1 MSEPLKP
8 GQLQG
13 LDGLVELLDTLID
26 TGVAI
31 AGDLIISVA
40 GVDLIQLD
48 LRALLTG
55 VSEPAS

>member
-1 MSEPLKP
+1 MSEPLRP

-13 LDGLVELLDTLID
+13 LDALVELLDTLID

-48 LRALLTG
+48 LRALLTT
-55 VSEPAS
+55 VSGPAP